1 MAGDEIKAAERGVLY
16 MLTGTA
22 HAAQLCVS
30 LRSLRR
36 HWRGAVAIIAGCAES
51 HALAVKIAS
60 DPTAGSVVVI
70 RWDAPRQRNAGYA
83 NKAEL
88 PRLSP
93 FKQTAFL
100 DADTLVAGSI
110 EPVFPRDDSELVIT
124 QFAEWLS
131 TGKKMRK
138 RIEAWRGV
146 AEADVVRMLYHEWP
160 AINTGVIGFGR
171 EAPFT
176 LRWRELCQKRLCF
189 ICDELAMQLLFPDF
203 KHRVLSQHY
212 NASPTYCPESWRVPG
227 RLVPGDDR
235 PVIWHGHG
243 SRFVRDAGNGFGPRL
258 WMPEYRAAL
267 AENFGGLADWTPAG
281 DKCLEEYLQKHGG

>member
-1 MAGDEIKAAERGVLY
+1 MAAIADKGVCY

-36 HWRGAVAIIAGCAES
+36 HWLGKVCIIAGCAES
-51 HALAVKIAS
+51 HALACKIA
-60 DPTAGSVVVI
+60 DDRRAGGVLVV
-70 RWDAPRQRNAGYA
+70 RWDAPRQRNAGYG

-93 FKQTAFL
+93 FLRTVFL
-100 DADTLVAGSI
+100 DADTLVAGEI
-110 EPVFPRDDSELVIT
+110 APIFPADESELVIT
-124 QFAEWLS
+124 QFSDWVS
-131 TGKKMRK
+131 TGNKMRK
-138 RIEAWRGV
+138 RIEGWREV
-146 AEADVVRMLYHEWP
+146 AAADVDRMLLGPFAKTGTPGGWP

-171 EAPFT
+171 AAPFAN
-176 LRWRELCQKRLCF
+176 RWRELCQKRLCF

-227 RLVPGDDR
+227 DKSA
-235 PVIWHGHG
+235 VIWHGHG